1 MYILL
6 NNLCTSLLLD
16 FLVLGIDH
24 WFLTVDD
31 EDLALSPQLS
41 PHTLQSSSFK
51 YKNIGVLIESVIA
64 LLWLSKC
71 FYWFRYPNMMSFSSP
86 LNNLFPRKFFCWFF
100 SVMSSTINCQYL
112 LDTVEELSC
121 PFSLISLEQVRPL
134 SLDPR
139 PVPWRLATPPSPAL
153 TAALLPYL
161 DSFTILLA
169 SSFFQLLGWFCFPG
183 PRSPFQVQLLILLT

>member
-1 MYILL
+1 M
-6 NNLCTSLLLD
+6 
-16 FLVLGIDH
+16 LGIDY

-51 YKNIGVLIESVIA
+51 YKNIGVLIGSVIA

-86 LNNLFPRKFFCWFF
+86 LNNLFPRKFFLLIFF
-100 SVMSSTINCQYL
+100 LSWAQPQNSPLLCQYL
-112 LDTVEELSC
+112 LDTVKELSC
-121 PFSLISLEQVRPL
+121 PFSLISLD
-134 SLDPR
+134 SR
-139 PVPWRLATPPSPAL
+139 PVPWRLAPPPSPAQA
-153 TAALLPYL
+153 AALLPYL

-169 SSFFQLLGWFCFPG
+169 SSFFQLLGWFCFPD